1 MIVANVLM
9 VYWSGTGNTE
19 MMAMKIKEGLTQSGV
34 TVDTFLVD
42 EVDVEIIENYD
53 KIVLGCPSMG
63 VDELE
68 ETEFEPFFEE
78 AEKLLNGK
86 TVALFGSFGWGDG
99 EWMDIWE
106 ERVVSCGA
114 HLFNKGL
121 IANYTPNES
130 DEEACVAF
138 GVNFAQ
144 F

>member
-34 TVDTFLVD
+34 TVETFLVD

-78 AEKLLNGK
+78 AEKRLNGK

-114 HLFNKGL
+114 QLFNKGL